1 MDRLMSCN
9 GGNFPLLLLCPTSIR
24 LCPCYSCS
32 AHEKKMAI
40 EAHTLETLA
49 QKKDTRLHLL
59 LKLYVEWKFCI
70 LVKLSEWGLKLN
82 WQT

>member
-49 QKKDTRLHLL
+49 EKKIHTLTSAFKTLRGMKITH
-59 LKLYVEWKFCI
+59 K
-70 LVKLSEWGLKLN
+70 
-82 WQT
+82 

>member
-49 QKKDTRLHLL
+49 QKKIHA
-59 LKLYVEWKFCI
+59 YICF
-70 LVKLSEWGLKLN
+70 
-82 WQT
+82 

>member
-24 LCPCYSCS
+24 FVCAA

-40 EAHTLETLA
+40 EAHALENPSR
-49 QKKDTRLHLL
+49 KKDTLTLFSPTTHM
-59 LKLYVEWKFCI
+59 YMF
-70 LVKLSEWGLKLN
+70 S
-82 WQT
+82 